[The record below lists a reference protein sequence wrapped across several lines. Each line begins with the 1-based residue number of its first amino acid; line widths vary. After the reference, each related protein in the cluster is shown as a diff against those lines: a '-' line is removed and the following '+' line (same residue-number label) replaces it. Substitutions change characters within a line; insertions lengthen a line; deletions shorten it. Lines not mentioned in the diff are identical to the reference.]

1 MQGGCKL
8 VALELRRRALRGRY
22 TLVAL
27 GLHRKVLLEQV
38 DCKLVALGLHKKILL
53 EQGDCKLVPL
63 LGHCMARVGDC
74 KLVLE
79 QEHCRSEHCTRAQME
94 RCRMARKE
102 REHCKK
108 EHCTRA
114 LLGHCK
120 MAQQEG
126 CMRAQVLVLVRC
138 TIVVCMFLLAARRK
152 MGLGWPEFR
161 TKNQS
166 CLKKSKLLFSFFCLA
181 FCMALNVTYRISK
194 SDHIRRNRVPFL
206 LILKNFNTNLVSF
219 RIQLSKF

>member
-1 MQGGCKL
+1 MR
-8 VALELRRRALRGRY
+8 VLRGRY

-27 GLHRKVLLEQV
+27 GLRKKVLLEQG

-63 LGHCMARVGDC
+63 LGHCMALVGDC

-79 QEHCRSEHCTRAQME
+79 QEHCKLEHCMRAQKEHCMK
-94 RCRMARKE
+94 ARKE

-114 LLGHCK
+114 
-120 MAQQEG
+120 QQEG
-126 CMRAQVLVLVRC
+126 CMRAQVLVRVRC

-152 MGLGWPEFR
+152 MGLERPEFR
-161 TKNQS
+161 MKNQS
-166 CLKKSKLLFSFFCLA
+166 CLKIQELFFSFFCLA
-181 FCMALNVTYRISK
+181 FCMA
-194 SDHIRRNRVPFL
+194 
-206 LILKNFNTNLVSF
+206 
-219 RIQLSKF
+219 